1 MHAMSESE
9 TAAAITF
16 REEEARLAITTLDD
30 VELEAVHVP
39 PPSGPRDLLLISVH
53 GSGQSPAEEPM
64 RTLIDELPAHGHG
77 TMGLRTR
84 QHGDAVNT
92 DNFFGTLRDLD
103 AGVAVG
109 RRLGYSRIVLH
120 GHSLGSLQ
128 TLAYSAMNWSRDLVG
143 LLLTG
148 MFANLPWKS
157 RHILIRDP
165 DLYERLRQEAF
176 ALAAAGRFDELL
188 SAPMPWIEGEAPVTA
203 EHFLTYRCT
212 ELDLAASV
220 RWIRAVRVPVLMVWD
235 DADSIVRDFEPGW
248 LETEGRAGLPPSIRS
263 LALRAERPSEG
274 HDFETTRSELVEQVI
289 LWLQEVG
296 KLTHRASGP

>member
-1 MHAMSESE
+1 MSESE
-9 TAAAITF
+9 TAASITF
-16 REEEARLAITTLDD
+16 RDDGFRLVITTLDD
-30 VELEAVHVP
+30 VELEAVHVAP
-39 PPSGPRDLLLISVH
+39 SSGPRELLVISVH
-53 GSGQSPAEEPM
+53 GSGQSPGEEPM
-64 RTLIDELPAHGHG
+64 RTLIHELPAHGYG
-77 TMGLRTR
+77 ALGLRTR

-92 DNFFGTLRDLD
+92 DNLFATLRDLD
-103 AGVAVG
+103 AGVVVG

-157 RHILIRDP
+157 RHVLIRDA

-176 ALAAAGRFDELL
+176 DLAAAGRFDEFL
-188 SAPMPWIEGEAPVTA
+188 SAPMPWLEGEVPVTA

-220 RWIRAVRVPVLMVWD
+220 HWIRAVRVPVLMIRD
-235 DADSIVRDFEPGW
+235 DADSIIGDFEPGW
-248 LETEGRAGLPPSIRS
+248 LEAEGRAGLSPSIRS
-263 LALRAERPSEG
+263 LVLRSERPSDG
-274 HDFETTRSELVEQVI
+274 HSFETTRADLVEQVI
-289 LWLQEVG
+289 LWLRTSVF
-296 KLTHRASGP
+296 S